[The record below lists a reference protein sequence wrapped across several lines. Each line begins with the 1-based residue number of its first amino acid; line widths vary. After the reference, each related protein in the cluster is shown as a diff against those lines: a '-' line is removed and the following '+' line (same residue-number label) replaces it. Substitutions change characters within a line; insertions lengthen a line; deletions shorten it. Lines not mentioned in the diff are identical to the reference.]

1 MDQRKDWWKIMKRIL
16 IASAVLA
23 VLAGCS
29 STSDPYQKRAD
40 AEQEKREKYAERA
53 IDKAPNWMTKL
64 PESKSAVY
72 ASATATSPDFA
83 MADEKAKVIA
93 FGKICMAAGGEVDKQ
108 SRVFRQDVGETSAE
122 NSEMAIRAMCRK
134 VDVTGAEL
142 VEVKRVSEG
151 SRFRS
156 YVLVALPMGEAN
168 VLRREKV
175 DEAVRKTTAGR
186 SREAF
191 QEMDRPVVTPQ

>member
-1 MDQRKDWWKIMKRIL
+1 MKRIL
-16 IASAVLA
+16 IASAILA

-191 QEMDRPVVTPQ
+191 QEMDRPVAVTPQ

>member
-1 MDQRKDWWKIMKRIL
+1 MKRIL
-16 IASAVLA
+16 IASAILA

-72 ASATATSPDFA
+72 ANGTATSPDFA

-122 NSEMAIRAMCRK
+122 NSEMAVRAMCRK

-156 YVLVALPMGEAN
+156 YVLLALPMGEAN

-175 DEAVRKTTAGR
+175 DEAVRKTTANR

-191 QEMDRPVVTPQ
+191 QELDKPVVQSAQ

>member
-1 MDQRKDWWKIMKRIL
+1 MKRIL
-16 IASAVLA
+16 IASAILA

-72 ASATATSPDFA
+72 ASATAISPDFA

-168 VLRREKV
+168 ILRREKV
-175 DEAVRKTTAGR
+175 DEAVRKTTVGR

-191 QEMDRPVVTPQ
+191 RELDKPVVQSAQ

>member
-1 MDQRKDWWKIMKRIL
+1 MTEL
-16 IASAVLA
+16 PT
-23 VLAGCS
+23 
-29 STSDPYQKRAD
+29 STA
-40 AEQEKREKYAERA
+40 
-53 IDKAPNWMTKL
+53 
-64 PESKSAVY
+64 AVY
-72 ASATATSPDFA
+72 SSGTATSPDFA

-93 FGKICMAAGGEVDKQ
+93 FGKVCMAAGGEVDKQ

-122 NSEMAIRAMCRK
+122 NSEMAIRSMCRK
-134 VDVTGAEL
+134 VDITG
-142 VEVKRVSEG
+142 VEVKEIKRISEG

-186 SREAF
+186 AREAF
-191 QEMDRPVVTPQ
+191 QEMDKPVTVTPQ